1 MSEEDTRLF
10 VMTIKPNR
18 KVVFDLKFMPK
29 VLFVNEGCQRLSFI
43 SAINFAWI
51 WETSKSTSLN
61 TL

>member
-29 VLFVNEGCQRLSFI
+29 VLFVNEGC
-43 SAINFAWI
+43 
-51 WETSKSTSLN
+51 
-61 TL
+61 